1 MQVMH
6 GQSTKKYFKKYFSDF
21 QLTAQRNPLTQ
32 YSFQMTQKSDKVN
45 DLTIFIILHNF
56 CMSGL
61 GGRGFDFESF

>member
-1 MQVMH
+1 M
-6 GQSTKKYFKKYFSDF
+6 
-21 QLTAQRNPLTQ
+21 TAQRTPLTQ

-61 GGRGFDFESF
+61 GGGGFDFESF

>member
-1 MQVMH
+1 MQVMMAKVLI
-6 GQSTKKYFKKYFSDF
+6 SILKKYFSGF
-21 QLTAQRNPLTQ
+21 QMTAQRNPLTQ

-61 GGRGFDFESF
+61 GVGGFEFESF